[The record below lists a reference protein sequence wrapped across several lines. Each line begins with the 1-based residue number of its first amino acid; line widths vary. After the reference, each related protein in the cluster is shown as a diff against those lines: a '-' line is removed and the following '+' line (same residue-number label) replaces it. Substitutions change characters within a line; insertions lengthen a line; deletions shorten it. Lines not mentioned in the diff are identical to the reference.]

1 MLTSVVLATPNA
13 RPLRPWPSPARRRR
27 WLLKTTIA
35 GRRTIPGCSFCPSL
49 LPSRSLELAAH
60 ARVQTGPHWPAAPAS
75 ESSRR
80 TPGPPLCLPAR
91 ALMRARTRQLFLPLE
106 EVPPA
111 PSGLIAVLPW
121 VAATRSRAAAPGP
134 VHICGRLRQVPYLGL
149 RPVPL
154 PDWQGVVS
162 ARLKYPPIGATLVAT
177 PQID

>member
-1 MLTSVVLATPNA
+1 MAGCAGFRVVPTNA
-13 RPLRPWPSPARRRR
+13 RAAALPACPRPD
-27 WLLKTTIA
+27 A
-35 GRRTIPGCSFCPSL
+35 GPD
-49 LPSRSLELAAH
+49 
-60 ARVQTGPHWPAAPAS
+60 APAVY
-75 ESSRR
+75 
-80 TPGPPLCLPAR
+80 
-91 ALMRARTRQLFLPLE
+91 LPLE